1 MKSLFLIEYDSLAF
15 LRRKIE
21 NFYYDEESHWI
32 NRLRSYTSSIIF
44 KRHFKRT
51 SLSVLSM
58 MRVLIIY
65 NRGGTMYVWYPKI
78 VGLLDFLQYYSIQCS
93 ISIKVLWQCQFS
105 SFFLS
110 LMSKMAIRHAK
121 NWSLFYNI
129 MGVFGEWLPRGRP

>member
-93 ISIKVLWQCQFS
+93 ISINNGANRGLKAVLHV
-105 SFFLS
+105 LN
-110 LMSKMAIRHAK
+110 K
-121 NWSLFYNI
+121 
-129 MGVFGEWLPRGRP
+129 FGAGQKCGAHTVRTPIVHRATIFTQDI